1 MQSDMPSDPKD
12 PARLNK
18 NDAHA
23 DSYKDDPCN
32 E

>member
-1 MQSDMPSDPKD
+1 MQSDMPFDPKD
-12 PARLNK
+12 PNRLNK

-23 DSYKDDPCN
+23 DSYKDYPYN